1 MKKYL
6 ILCYEEGRNPF
17 PIKEETKR
25 TKKTRKEIFLQYRKF
40 FDIVKVFEIDWRK
53 ATPTGAGVKSPQKP
67 TARRDKDGQKIK
79 KEV

>member
-1 MKKYL
+1 MKNYL

-40 FDIVKVFEIDWRK
+40 FDIVKIFEID
-53 ATPTGAGVKSPQKP
+53 
-67 TARRDKDGQKIK
+67 
-79 KEV
+79 